1 MYWKQIW
8 QTNNISVTVLPSC
21 WQGCHC
27 RVQYNRGSIV
37 LCTTCRYHGSIIT
50 QTTRTIKVKWRWSA
64 ISSVPLTFFIFTV
77 EYINCKVSSGRSVRT
92 IGLPLT
98 LCMQYVSQNSLVYIH
113 ILNYILVLGEM
124 NDRNMKVRNQIH
136 TCMYS
141 HQNWSNLLCKLTLSI
156 ISLLSV
162 TSNYCNTNKHSLQF
176 NPMQSNPA
184 DLFIKVSV
192 LFLCSTFE
200 TTL

>member
-1 MYWKQIW
+1 MYHMQVPWINHYSDHQNH
-8 QTNNISVTVLPSC
+8 QS
-21 WQGCHC
+21 
-27 RVQYNRGSIV
+27 
-37 LCTTCRYHGSIIT
+37 
-50 QTTRTIKVKWRWSA
+50 KVALECNKF
-64 ISSVPLTFFIFTV
+64 SSLNFFFIFTV
-77 EYINCKVSSGRSVRT
+77 EYINCKVSSGRNVRT
-92 IGLPLT
+92 IGLPVT
-98 LCMQYVSQNSLVYIH
+98 LCMQYVSQNLLVYIH